1 MCSSDLKAG
10 EQGQLAPIRQM
21 AHELTI
27 WFPHHA
33 ATMDAGLALHLKSVG
48 YDPLT
53 GQVGQPDALP
63 ADAIHGCGG
72 SCQESGNHAA
82 A

>member
-1 MCSSDLKAG
+1 MCSSDLGQA
-10 EQGQLAPIRQM
+10 GQLAPIRQM

-53 GQVGQPDALP
+53 GAVSQPEALP
-63 ADAIHGCGG
+63 SAPLSGCGG
-72 SCQESGNHAA
+72 ACGDEREAA
-82 A
+82 